1 MKLLLF
7 CVDDYANY
15 MYNTYLSFKA
25 VGVECE
31 CIKISKHAF
40 GYDKEAT
47 VVTQEEAIDKIRA
60 ADSIHFFHSNV
71 QWWEIIKSQPPGK
84 FKVVYHTGT
93 LYRRDPKGM
102 NEIFAGADI
111 TITDQC
117 EFMCL
122 EDNANTWKYL
132 ATAVDT
138 EKIKP
143 EITTEKQFPYVIA
156 HYPSNS
162 SNKGTEKV
170 INLMQDAI
178 NIQTYNTEIRMRFIC
193 STVKVPHAEQ
203 LKRMMD
209 CNVYIEMF
217 APTQHGN
224 PYGCYGVTAFE
235 AASMGKIVVT
245 QNIYPEVYKNAYG
258 CDYPFVICNTEVEFK
273 QKMYALIQEPIE
285 EINRLQENTRT
296 WLVSNHSYEATGRR
310 LKKLFSID

>member
-1 MKLLLF
+1 MKLLLVCF
-7 CVDDYANY
+7 DDYANY
-15 MYNTYLSFKA
+15 MYNTYLSFRV

-31 CIKISKHAF
+31 CIKLKKHDF
-40 GYDKEAT
+40 GYDNEAP
-47 VVTQEEAIDKIRA
+47 VVTEAEALEKIRS
-60 ADSIHFFHSNV
+60 ADAIHFFHSNV
-71 QWWEIIKSQPPGK
+71 LWWDIISREAQNK
-84 FKVVYHTGT
+84 FKAVYHTGT
-93 LYRRDPKGM
+93 LYRRDPAGM
-102 NEIFAGADI
+102 NKIFASADMF
-111 TITDQC
+111 ITDQC
-117 EFMCL
+117 EFICL
-122 EDNANTWKYL
+122 ENNSETWKYL

-178 NIQTYNTEIRMRFIC
+178 NLQTYNTEIRMRFIC
-193 STVKVPHAEQ
+193 STVKVPHADQ

-273 QKMYALIQEPIE
+273 QKIYAIIQEPIE
-285 EINRLQENTRT
+285 RIKQLQEISRT
-296 WLVSNHSYEATGRR
+296 WILSNHSYEATGRR
-310 LKKLFSID
+310 LKNIFSID